1 MLDDL
6 PLITVTDLKQFSY
19 CGRAVYD
26 ERCLPHIRPR
36 TFKMDAGRDEH
47 KLEQKRATRRT
58 LRKYAVAEGK
68 RTFDVVLTDPALGL
82 TGILDEVVTSA
93 TGEQF
98 PVDYKLANQVSDNH
112 RLQLAAYA
120 HVLEQQSGR
129 PVTQGFVYLIKR
141 RQLARVA
148 ITPALR
154 QKLTATLA
162 AVTRT
167 IEREQ
172 MPPPTSNR
180 SRCMACEF
188 RRFCNDV

>member
-82 TGILDEVVTSA
+82 TGMLDEVVTSA

-120 HVLEQQSGR
+120 HLLEQQSGHLFDQAS
-129 PVTQGFVYLIKR
+129 PTGPGGDY
-141 RQLARVA
+141 AG
-148 ITPALR
+148 
-154 QKLTATLA
+154 A
-162 AVTRT
+162 AAEVDGDAGRGD
-167 IEREQ
+167 
-172 MPPPTSNR
+172 
-180 SRCMACEF
+180 AHH
-188 RRFCNDV
+188 